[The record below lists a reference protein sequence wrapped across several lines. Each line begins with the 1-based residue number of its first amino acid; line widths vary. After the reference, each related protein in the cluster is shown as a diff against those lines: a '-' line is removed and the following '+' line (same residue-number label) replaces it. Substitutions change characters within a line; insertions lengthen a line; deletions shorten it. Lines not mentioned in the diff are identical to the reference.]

1 MRLCGHTIIH
11 SRYQEIHVRGRER
24 ENAGDRGGVISS
36 HSRMLLSLVL
46 LLLLHRVISVDV
58 LSSLISLPF
67 AGLRYFLSLLLAFV
81 VLPVVDAL
89 VVAQTV

>member
-1 MRLCGHTIIH
+1 
-11 SRYQEIHVRGRER
+11 
-24 ENAGDRGGVISS
+24 
-36 HSRMLLSLVL
+36 MLLSLVL
-46 LLLLHRVISVDV
+46 LLLLLMLLLLHRVISLDV

-67 AGLRYFLSLLLAFV
+67 ADLSYFLSLLLAFV

>member
-1 MRLCGHTIIH
+1 MT
-11 SRYQEIHVRGRER
+11 
-24 ENAGDRGGVISS
+24 ENWIRIRRRV
-36 HSRMLLSLVL
+36 LVAIYYVHGMQL
-46 LLLLHRVISVDV
+46 LLLLLLLLLRRIISLDV

-67 AGLRYFLSLLLAFV
+67 ANLRYFLSLLLAFV

>member
-1 MRLCGHTIIH
+1 
-11 SRYQEIHVRGRER
+11 
-24 ENAGDRGGVISS
+24 
-36 HSRMLLSLVL
+36 MLLSLVL